1 MEISNEQLSV
11 RIKAGEVELIAQL
24 WAQVEKFIIKKASK
38 YYVLHCENSGCEIED
53 LVQSGY
59 FALLNAI
66 TYHDSDRGFSF
77 LTILGYSLRAE
88 FAITSGI
95 RGKRDVL
102 KSAISIDK
110 PIGDDGDSCFS
121 DFIEDA
127 STSGEYSVESRAL
140 TNLYQQQFRK
150 ALYMGMD
157 LLTNRQREVIQA
169 RYFEQKKVE
178 DTARTIGCSCSN
190 VTHLE
195 QKALDELYRTRAESG
210 LDEYLDSHTDYYAH
224 TGLKRYKST
233 NTSSVETAVIKREE
247 LAKKWI
253 RKFCRAEVKQ

>member
-1 MEISNEQLSV
+1 MEISNEELAV
-11 RIKAGEVELIAQL
+11 RIKAGEAELIAQL
-24 WAQVEKFIIKKASK
+24 WEQVEKFIIKKASQYHALYCK
-38 YYVLHCENSGCEIED
+38 NSGCEVED
-53 LVQSGY
+53 LIQSGY

-66 TYHDSDRGFSF
+66 TYHNPDRGFSF

-95 RGKRDVL
+95 RGKKDAL

-110 PIGDDGDSCFS
+110 PIGDDGDSSFS

-127 STSGEYSVESRAL
+127 STAGECSVESRAL
-140 TNLYQQQFRK
+140 KSLYQQQLRK
-150 ALYMGMD
+150 ALHMGME

-178 DTARTIGCSCSN
+178 DTAQTIGCSCSN

-210 LDEYLDSHTDYYAH
+210 LDEYVDSHTDYYAH

-233 NTSSVETAVIKREE
+233 NTSSVEAAVIQREE
-247 LAKKWI
+247 LAQKWL
-253 RKFCRAEVKQ
+253 RKFCQVEVK

>member
-1 MEISNEQLSV
+1 MEISNEELAV
-11 RIKAGEVELIAQL
+11 RIKSGEVELTDQL
-24 WAQVEKFIIKKASK
+24 WVQVEKFIIKKASQ
-38 YYVLHCENSGCEIED
+38 YYALYCENAGCEMED

-66 TYHDSDRGFSF
+66 TYHDPDKGFSF

-88 FAITSGI
+88 FALTSGI

-102 KSAISIDK
+102 KSSISIDK
-110 PIGDDGDSCFS
+110 PIGDDSDSCFS

-127 STSGEYSVESRAL
+127 STAGECSVESRAL
-140 TNLYQQQFRK
+140 KSLYQQQLRK
-150 ALYMGMD
+150 ALYMGMEC
-157 LLTNRQREVIQA
+157 LTDRQREVIQA

-178 DTARTIGCSCSN
+178 DTAQIIGCSCSN

-195 QKALDELYRTRAESG
+195 KKALDELYRTRAESG

-224 TGLKRYKST
+224 TGLKRFKST
-233 NTSSVETAVIKREE
+233 NTSSVEAAVIKREE
-247 LAKKWI
+247 LAEKWL
-253 RKFCRAEVKQ
+253 RKFCQAEVKQ